1 MNLTHPLLPDYTGP
15 TEGWFTFLHHKQ
27 PVEYSANVI
36 ERRDYVLAHKPSSE
50 QRIRGLACQFLS
62 VEHIPAYLDT
72 AWQALDTA
80 RQALDTAWQAYATAW
95 QAYDTARQALD
106 TARQALDTAWQAYA
120 TAERAYATARQAY
133 DTARLSTVLPGTPW
147 AELYDEAKKA
157 LRFEVPK

>member
-62 VEHIPAYLDT
+62 VEHIPAYLAT
-72 AWQALDTA
+72 AWQTYDTARQTLDTAERTYATAWQTYDTARQTLDTA
-80 RQALDTAWQAYATAW
+80 RQTLDTTWQT
-95 QAYDTARQALD
+95 YDTARQTYD
-106 TARQALDTAWQAYA
+106 TAQQT
-120 TAERAYATARQAY
+120 Y

>member
-62 VEHIPAYLDT
+62 VEHIPAYL
-72 AWQALDTA
+72 A
-80 RQALDTAWQAYATAW
+80 TAWQAYATAW

-106 TARQALDTAWQAYA
+106 TARQALDTAWQAYD
-120 TAERAYATARQAY
+120 TARQAYDTARQAY